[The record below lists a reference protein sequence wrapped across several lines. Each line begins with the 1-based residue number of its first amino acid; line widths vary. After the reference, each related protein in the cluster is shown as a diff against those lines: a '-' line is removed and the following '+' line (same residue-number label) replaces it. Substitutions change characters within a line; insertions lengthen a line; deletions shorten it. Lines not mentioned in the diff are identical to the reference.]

1 MLKKIN
7 LKNFLTAL
15 PHQSFFKRLFTNH
28 FDSCFLFYVFVN
40 KNFKNAASII
50 DSTSGVLKSDNK
62 QPKFH
67 ITTTLLNKISLEKR
81 GLSQFSFGHK
91 FKKTTTITRK
101 FSRKKPTTFK
111 ILRI

>member
-1 MLKKIN
+1 M
-7 LKNFLTAL
+7 KNFLTAL
-15 PHQSFFKRLFTNH
+15 AHQSFFKRLFTNH
-28 FDSCFLFYVFVN
+28 FDSCFLFSVFVN

-67 ITTTLLNKISLEKR
+67 ITTTLLNKISQEKKR